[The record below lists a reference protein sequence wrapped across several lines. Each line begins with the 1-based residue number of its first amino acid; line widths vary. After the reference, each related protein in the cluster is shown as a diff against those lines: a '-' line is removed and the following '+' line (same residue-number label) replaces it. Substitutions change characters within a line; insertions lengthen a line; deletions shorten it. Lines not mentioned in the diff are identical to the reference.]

1 MRVPGRLIGLGV
13 GLAAGLILILAGW
26 KVFLILLAFG
36 SLGFFVGAYLES
48 REDLTKRIRAFF
60 VRLFGAG

>member
-13 GLAAGLILILAGW
+13 GLVAGLILILAGW

-36 SLGFFVGAYLES
+36 SLGFRRGVPRVA
-48 REDLTKRIRAFF
+48 
-60 VRLFGAG
+60 